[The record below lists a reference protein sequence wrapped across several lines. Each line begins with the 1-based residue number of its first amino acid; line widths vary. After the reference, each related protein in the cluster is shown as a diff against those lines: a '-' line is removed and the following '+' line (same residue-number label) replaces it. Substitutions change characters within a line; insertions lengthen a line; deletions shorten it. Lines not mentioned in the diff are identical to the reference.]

1 MKITINAHV
10 FYAVAC
16 FRSDDDAMES
26 LTCVHV
32 TQDAIQATNGY
43 AAMRYTRQDGEP
55 IFSDREYL
63 IKPDKKVLTK
73 AKQQKALYV
82 CVDEEN
88 TLTVLD
94 KDGKIMIRQENALC
108 DWQFPN
114 MQNIWPWLQNEP
126 VDMQYVPV
134 FSKMLELIAK
144 PFPHENEP
152 VKIISTGEEKSL
164 IIEYINQPRFDC
176 LVMPL
181 CLPDSEK

>member
-1 MKITINAHV
+1 MKITINANV

-16 FRSDDDAMES
+16 FCSDDDAMEAV
-26 LTCVHV
+26 TCVHV

-73 AKQQKALYV
+73 AKQEKALHM

-94 KDGKIMIRQENALC
+94 KHGKIMIQQKNALR

-114 MQNIWPWLQNEP
+114 MQHIWSFLQNGP

-152 VKIISTGEEKSL
+152 VKITSTGDEKPL
-164 IIEYINQPRFDC
+164 IVEYIYQPRYDC
-176 LVMPL
+176 LVMPVY
-181 CLPDSEK
+181 LPATE

>member
-16 FRSDDDAMES
+16 FRSDDDVMES

-32 TQDAIQATNGY
+32 TQDAIQATNDH

-55 IFSDREYL
+55 LFSDREYL

-73 AKQQKALYV
+73 AKQQKALRV
-82 CVDEEN
+82 CVDDEN
-88 TLTVLD
+88 MLTVLD
-94 KDGKIMIRQENALC
+94 KDGKIMIQQKNALR

-114 MQNIWPWLQNEP
+114 MQNIWSFLQNEP

-134 FSKMLELIAK
+134 SAKLLELIAK
-144 PFPHENEP
+144 PFPRETES
-152 VKIISTGEEKSL
+152 VKIMSTGDEKPL
-164 IIEYINQPRFDC
+164 IVEYINKPRFDC
-176 LVMPL
+176 LVMPVY
-181 CLPDSEK
+181 LPVME